1 MEINEEAANEI
12 MENVL
17 TMSQLIAMWANADDD
32 EIKSFD
38 LGDKA
43 RNRLVLKAS
52 AKIKNSI
59 IKGDYDDFMLG
70 ICSLAYAGVFGES
83 REKWKLLPMAADMS
97 WRMARGALKAE
108 IADAV
113 ERLIDEVRS

>member
-12 MENVL
+12 MKNVM
-17 TMSQLIAMWANADDD
+17 TMSEIIALWAGADDD

-43 RNRLVLKAS
+43 RNRLAIKAS

-59 IKGDYDDFMLG
+59 IS
-70 ICSLAYAGVFGES
+70 I
-83 REKWKLLPMAADMS
+83 
-97 WRMARGALKAE
+97 
-108 IADAV
+108 
-113 ERLIDEVRS
+113 RL